1 MAGVAAAAPGQACG
15 HRARPPAPPP
25 WPPQVP
31 MNETVS
37 EVELHLELSTLP
49 AWKFMI
55 FTQVEGLA
63 GWAGGRAQRVGT
75 AGGR

>member
-1 MAGVAAAAPGQACG
+1 
-15 HRARPPAPPP
+15 
-25 WPPQVP
+25 